1 VVSIGEHLVGRAETC
16 GVFDDALVEL
26 DRGQSA
32 ALALVGEPGI
42 GKTRLLAEL
51 AARAD
56 VPGRLVLY
64 GSASELERD
73 LPFWVFVDALDEY
86 LQGLPPRRLEALD
99 DDVRAALAHV
109 FPSLSRFESARAAA
123 FQHERY
129 RLHRAVCELLER
141 LTATGPLVLVL
152 DDLHWAD
159 PGSVELLGALLRRP
173 PAAAVLVALAVRPR
187 QAPERLA
194 AALER
199 AHRAGT
205 LLRVEVGALTRG
217 EARELLGEAVGGA
230 AATALYEESGGNPFY
245 LEQLARSL
253 ARERTA
259 GVPELSPADL
269 DVPPAVAAALA
280 EELALLS
287 DDACRALEGA
297 AVAGDPFE
305 PELAAAAAAI
315 SEASALEA
323 LDDLLKLDLVRETEV
338 PRRFRF
344 RHPLVRRAVY
354 ESTPGGWR
362 LGAHERSAEAL
373 TARGAPAAERAHHV
387 QRYARQGDAAAVA
400 TLREAG
406 EAAAL
411 RVPASAA
418 AWFGDALRLLP
429 ETAPAER
436 RVELLLSRARALVA
450 TGQFTDGHAA
460 LLESI
465 GLVPTESVGLR
476 VRLTTACAGVEHLLG
491 RHDEAHARL
500 ISAVDGLSDPGS
512 SEAATL
518 TIELA
523 MDGFFRMDYE
533 GMGQWA
539 ERAVSTARPLG
550 DRPLTAAAVALLAF
564 ASAASGAT
572 EEAEAHR
579 LEAAALV
586 ADLDDAELALRLD
599 AAANLAGAE
608 LYLDRYEEAEA
619 HAERALSVAR
629 ATAQSEYIPL
639 PYSILGQVKLLRGQL
654 VEAGELLDNA
664 VEGARLSGNV
674 QALAGNL
681 VNRSLTA
688 LAAGDL
694 EMALATA
701 EENVELTQGLD
712 QSLVCA
718 AGVAL
723 AAAVLE
729 NGDPQRA
736 VDVLVR
742 SSGGDELPL
751 IPGVWRP
758 RSLELLTRCWVALG
772 RHVEAARAAARAE
785 AMAAA
790 LRLRM
795 ADSMA
800 ARAMAAVALDAG
812 DPASAAERALASA
825 GAADEV
831 AAPVEAAL
839 SRTLAGRALAQ
850 ARQPERAAAELQ
862 RAAAELHACGALRY
876 RAAADRGLR
885 SLGQRVHRRTRP
897 GQADGVGVASLTQ
910 RELQVARLV
919 VDRRTNAEIAD
930 ALFLSPKT
938 VETHMRNIFRKLD
951 VSSRVEVARL
961 VERAA
966 PTSRSSTPSTTRD
979 PP

>member
-1 VVSIGEHLVGRAETC
+1 
-16 GVFDDALVEL
+16 
-26 DRGQSA
+26 
-32 ALALVGEPGI
+32 
-42 GKTRLLAEL
+42 
-51 AARAD
+51 
-56 VPGRLVLY
+56 
-64 GSASELERD
+64 
-73 LPFWVFVDALDEY
+73 
-86 LQGLPPRRLEALD
+86 
-99 DDVRAALAHV
+99 
-109 FPSLSRFESARAAA
+109 
-123 FQHERY
+123 
-129 RLHRAVCELLER
+129 
-141 LTATGPLVLVL
+141 
-152 DDLHWAD
+152 
-159 PGSVELLGALLRRP
+159 
-173 PAAAVLVALAVRPR
+173 
-187 QAPERLA
+187 
-194 AALER
+194 
-199 AHRAGT
+199 
-205 LLRVEVGALTRG
+205 
-217 EARELLGEAVGGA
+217 
-230 AATALYEESGGNPFY
+230 
-245 LEQLARSL
+245 
-253 ARERTA
+253 
-259 GVPELSPADL
+259 
-269 DVPPAVAAALA
+269 
-280 EELALLS
+280 
-287 DDACRALEGA
+287 
-297 AVAGDPFE
+297 
-305 PELAAAAAAI
+305 
-315 SEASALEA
+315 
-323 LDDLLKLDLVRETEV
+323 
-338 PRRFRF
+338 
-344 RHPLVRRAVY
+344 
-354 ESTPGGWR
+354 
-362 LGAHERSAEAL
+362 
-373 TARGAPAAERAHHV
+373 
-387 QRYARQGDAAAVA
+387 
-400 TLREAG
+400 
-406 EAAAL
+406 
-411 RVPASAA
+411 
-418 AWFGDALRLLP
+418 
-429 ETAPAER
+429 
-436 RVELLLSRARALVA
+436 
-450 TGQFTDGHAA
+450 
-460 LLESI
+460 
-465 GLVPTESVGLR
+465 
-476 VRLTTACAGVEHLLG
+476 
-491 RHDEAHARL
+491 
-500 ISAVDGLSDPGS
+500 
-512 SEAATL
+512 
-518 TIELA
+518 

-539 ERAVSTARPLG
+539 ERALNTARPLG

-694 EMALATA
+694 EMALGTA

-742 SSGGDELPL
+742 ASGGDELPL

-850 ARQPERAAAELQ
+850 AGQPERATEELQ
-862 RAAAELHACGALRY
+862 RAAAELHACGAVRY
-876 RAAADRGLR
+876 RNAADQQLR
-885 SLGQRVHRRTRP
+885 RLGHHVHRRTRP
-897 GQADGVGVASLTQ
+897 GQPDAVGVESLTA
-910 RELQVARLV
+910 RERQIAGLV
-919 VDRRTNAEIAD
+919 VDRKTNAQIAD
-930 ALFLSPKT
+930 ALFLSPRT
-938 VETHMRNIFRKLD
+938 VETHMRNLFRKLG
-951 VSSRVEVARL
+951 VSSRVDVARL
-961 VERAA
+961 IERYDHPEQQPRVASHG
-966 PTSRSSTPSTTRD
+966 TV
-979 PP
+979 

>member
-16 GVFDDALVEL
+16 GVFDDALAGL
-26 DRGQSA
+26 DSGRSA

-56 VPGRLVLY
+56 GRGQLVLY

-86 LQGLPPRRLEALD
+86 VQGLEPPRLEALE
-99 DDVRAALAHV
+99 DDVRTELAHV
-109 FPSLSRFESARAAA
+109 LPSLSRFETARGPA

-129 RLHRAVCELLER
+129 RSHRAVRELLER
-141 LTATGPLVLVL
+141 LTATKPLVLVL

-159 PGSVELLGALLRRP
+159 SASVELLGALLRRP

-187 QAPERLA
+187 QAPERVTS
-194 AALER
+194 ALER

-217 EARELLGEAVGGA
+217 EARELLGEAVDDA
-230 AATALYEESGGNPFY
+230 AAAALYEESGGNPFY
-245 LEQLARSL
+245 LEQLARSPAL
-253 ARERTA
+253 ERTA
-259 GVPELSPADL
+259 GVSDLSPADL

-287 DDACRALEGA
+287 DGARLVLEGA

-305 PELAAAAAAI
+305 PELAAAAAAT

-323 LDDLLKLDLVRETEV
+323 LDELLKLDLVRETEV

-362 LGAHERSAEAL
+362 LGAHERSAETL
-373 TARGAPAAERAHHV
+373 TARGASTVERAHHV
-387 QRYARQGDAAAVA
+387 ERSARQGDAAAVA

-406 EAAAL
+406 DAVAQRA
-411 RVPASAA
+411 PASAA
-418 AWFGDALRLLP
+418 TWFGHALRLLP
-429 ETAPAER
+429 DAAPAEA

-450 TGQFTDGHAA
+450 TGQFADGHSA
-460 LLESI
+460 LLDSI
-465 GLVPTESVGLR
+465 GLVPADSVALR

-491 RHDEAHARL
+491 RHEQAHARL
-500 ISAVDGLSDPGS
+500 ASAMDSLRDPAS
-512 SEAATL
+512 REAAAL
-518 TIELA
+518 MIELA

-533 GMGQWA
+533 LMREWA
-539 ERAVSTARPLG
+539 ERALSTARPLG
-550 DRPLTAAAVALLAF
+550 DRPLVAAAVAVLAF
-564 ASAASGAT
+564 ANATSGAT
-572 EEAEAHR
+572 PEAEAHR
-579 LEAAALV
+579 SEAAALV
-586 ADLDDAELALRLD
+586 ADLDDDELALRLD

-608 LYLDRYEEAEA
+608 LYLDRYEDAEA
-619 HAERALSVAR
+619 HAERAISVGR
-629 ATAQSEYIPL
+629 ATRQSEFIPL

-654 VEAGELLDNA
+654 AEAGELLDNA

-681 VNRSLTA
+681 GNRSFAA
-688 LAAGDL
+688 LAAGDVG
-694 EMALATA
+694 MALATA
-701 EENVELTQGLD
+701 QECVELTSGLD

-723 AAAVLE
+723 AAALLE
-729 NGDPQRA
+729 TGDPGRA
-736 VDVLVR
+736 VDSLIA

-751 IPGVWRP
+751 IPGVWRAKW
-758 RSLELLTRCWVALG
+758 LELLTRCWLALG
-772 RHVEAARAAARAE
+772 RRSEAARAAASAQST
-785 AMAAA
+785 AAA

-795 ADSMA
+795 AASMGDRA
-800 ARAMAAVALDAG
+800 AAAVALDAG
-812 DPASAAERALASA
+812 DSDLAAKRALAA
-825 GAADEV
+825 AAAADEV
-831 AAPVEAAL
+831 GAPVEAAL
-839 SRTLAGRALAQ
+839 ARTLAGRALAQ
-850 ARQPERAAAELQ
+850 AGQPERAVTELKHAAS
-862 RAAAELHACGALRY
+862 ELHACGALRY
-876 RAAADRGLR
+876 RGAAELELRGLGHR
-885 SLGQRVHRRTRP
+885 IYRRTRP
-897 GQADGVGVASLTQ
+897 GTLDGTGVEALTE

-919 VDRRTNAEIAD
+919 VDRRTNPEIAE

-951 VSSRVEVARL
+951 VSSRVEVARTL
-961 VERAA
+961 ERAA
-966 PTSRSSTPSTTRD
+966 HTP
-979 PP
+979 